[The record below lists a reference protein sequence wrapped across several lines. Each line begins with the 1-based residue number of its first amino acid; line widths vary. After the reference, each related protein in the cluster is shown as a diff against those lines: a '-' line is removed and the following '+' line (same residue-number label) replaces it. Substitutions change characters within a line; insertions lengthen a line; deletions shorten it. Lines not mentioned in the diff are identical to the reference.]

1 MISTYIFSGALI
13 IISLI
18 IQGHSSFDVLR
29 IAGVKP
35 DLTFIAVVYFS
46 YSFGSFYG
54 EVTGFISGLLHDAIS
69 NSPLGLL
76 AFPKMAL
83 GFFVGMF
90 GRTILKSNVLTIF
103 LMVFIASIIKGILTL
118 ILSYL
123 FNEGAISTVV
133 SIIFPESFYNALL
146 APLLFIL
153 YDKLFADALSAE
165 GTS

>member
-1 MISTYIFSGALI
+1 MITTYIFSGAII

-18 IQGHSSFDVLR
+18 IQGHSSFDILR

-35 DLTFIAVVYFS
+35 DLVFIAVVYFA

-54 EVTGFISGLLHDAIS
+54 ETIGFISGLLHDAVS

-83 GFFVGMF
+83 GFIIGMF
-90 GRTILKSNVLTIF
+90 SRSILKSNVLTVF
-103 LMVFIASIIKGILTL
+103 LMVFLASLIKGILTL
-118 ILSYL
+118 FLSYL
-123 FNEGAISTVV
+123 YHEGTISTVV
-133 SIIFPESFYNALL
+133 RIIFPESFYNALL

-153 YDKLFADALSAE
+153 YDKIFQDAISTE
-165 GTS
+165 GSS